1 MIALALAILIA
12 QEIQSSNSDG
22 YTPPADSQPP
32 LHVNGYVDLGWAK
45 AQGNGTSFAAGDTR
59 IPADYGVDTF
69 APAVNSRGDVASTD
83 SGGRFTNG
91 FLPRSVG
98 IGGRPSFLI
107 NTVDV
112 DLRYQPSTAPVML
125 FTRFQLLPRFSSAGE
140 NTRVLVEQ
148 AFARVIPFASQ
159 ELALTVGK
167 SDSVFGIE
175 YLENEANL
183 RTGVTPSLIA
193 RYTTGQSLGAKAF
206 YRIQIAPLWTA
217 VSVNLAASNGGT
229 LVETLQPQSAS
240 LTGTPVFSGRLG
252 LEVNLPSLEVKLGL
266 SALDG
271 PRNDQS
277 QPGVRQK
284 ALGGDARVVFGPV
297 ELRGEWITLTQDEGA
312 GDKVNGLG
320 TQTVVSKF
328 DVRGGYGQL
337 ALGFD
342 FSGAV
347 RRVAVYGRY
356 DRRHARFEGFTPI
369 TVDRITAGARVDL
382 WESLAMKGEYLMN
395 RELAGAPDV
404 ANDVVTSSLV
414 YTW

>member
-1 MIALALAILIA
+1 MIAVALAILLA
-12 QEIQSSNSDG
+12 QEVQSSGSDG

-32 LHVNGYVDLGWAK
+32 LHIDGYVDLGWAR
-45 AQGNGTSFAAGDTR
+45 AQGNGTSFAPGDTR
-59 IPADYGVDTF
+59 LPADYGVDTF

-98 IGGRPSFLI
+98 IGGHGSFLI

-112 DLRYQPSTAPVML
+112 DFRYTPASTPLML
-125 FTRFQLLPRFSSAGE
+125 FTRFQLLPRFSRDGE
-140 NTRVLVEQ
+140 NTRVVAEQ
-148 AFARVIPFASQ
+148 AFARVVPFASQ
-159 ELALTVGK
+159 EFALTVGK

-183 RTGVTPSLIA
+183 RTGITPSLIA

-217 VSVNLAASNGGT
+217 VSLNLAASNGGT

-240 LTGTPVFSGRLG
+240 QTGTPAFSGRFG
-252 LEVNLPSLEVKLGL
+252 IEVNLPSVELKLGL

-284 ALGGDARVVFGPV
+284 ALGADARLVFGPV
-297 ELRGEWITLTQDEGA
+297 ELRGEAIKLTQGEGA

-320 TQTVVSKF
+320 VQTVVSRF
-328 DVRGGYGQL
+328 DVWGAYGQL
-337 ALGFD
+337 GLGFD
-342 FSGAV
+342 FSGAL
-347 RRVAVYGRY
+347 RRIAVYGRY
-356 DRRHARFEGFTPI
+356 DRRHAQFEGFTPI
-369 TVDRITAGARVDL
+369 TVDRITAGARIDL
-382 WESLAMKGEYLMN
+382 WDSLALKGEVLLN
-395 RELAGAPDV
+395 RELEGAPNVD
-404 ANDVVTSSLV
+404 NDVLTSSLI
-414 YTW
+414 YSW